1 MLISVNVPGDLVNV
15 SNGRLQSVKAM
26 KDGTKRIIGTC
37 LIPLIITVSIIILVI
52 NPFQKKYNGEKGF
65 FRLQL
70 LCF

>member
-37 LIPLIITVSIIILVI
+37 LIH
-52 NPFQKKYNGEKGF
+52 
-65 FRLQL
+65 
-70 LCF
+70 